1 MSRTFDFS
9 DEFKNNENAV
19 IVLDENFNFYKPQME
34 HDGVVFVE
42 KCLVRKGKY
51 IPTPL
56 SDSSGSP
63 VTKSNKS
70 NAFLVKET
78 NFQDVGGGLEMFEKH
93 YATFPTIWFD
103 YEQVSYRALWN
114 GKINYRSKSGGGDAW
129 DKTRNTQAKATHYYF
144 SKNTVP
150 TIPVPEGSENG
161 ETFLNDFTKTFTFAP
176 ESTVGGNWE
185 NNLGTIGKTV
195 VIAPDKISIYM
206 GEIYELVR
214 YTFTF

>member
-1 MSRTFDFS
+1 MSRVFDLPESFLE
-9 DEFKNNENAV
+9 DENAV
-19 IVLDENFNFYKPQME
+19 LILDENANFYKPQME

-56 SDSSGSP
+56 SNPNGSLIA
-63 VTKSNKS
+63 KSNVFD
-70 NAFLVKET
+70 AFLVKET
-78 NFQDVGGGLEMFEKH
+78 NFQDIGGGMETFEKH

-103 YEQVSYRALWN
+103 YQQLSYRALWN
-114 GKINYRSKSGGGDAW
+114 GKINYRAKSGGGDAW
-129 DKTRNTQAKATHYYF
+129 DKTRNTEAKATHYYF
-144 SKNTVP
+144 DRKSVP
-150 TIPVPEGSENG
+150 TIPVPEGYDVG
-161 ETFLNDFTKTFTFAP
+161 ETFRNNFTRTYTIAP
-176 ESTVGGNWE
+176 ESRIGGNWE

-195 VIAPDKISIYM
+195 VIAPDKISNYM